1 MPIAEGLSLITE
13 QFTTFE
19 NGVAQE
25 AISQL
30 VKNKNKN
37 KFIDNLIQINC
48 QFSASKISK

>member
-13 QFTTFE
+13 QFTFE
-19 NGVAQE
+19 IGVAQKG
-25 AISQL
+25 ISQL

-37 KFIDNLIQINC
+37 KFIDNLIQINY